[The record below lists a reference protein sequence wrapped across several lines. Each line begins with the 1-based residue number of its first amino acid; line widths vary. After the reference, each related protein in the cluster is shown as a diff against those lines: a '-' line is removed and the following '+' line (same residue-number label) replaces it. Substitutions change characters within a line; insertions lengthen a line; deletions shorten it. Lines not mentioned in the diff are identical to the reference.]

1 MTMGSEGVV
10 VHERQGNTC
19 DRENMSYVTIFLST
33 IYIFQKLLSQLQEL
47 YRVNFDVILSQN

>member
-1 MTMGSEGVV
+1 MGSEGVV